1 MADLSKTRDSLGR
14 RAHQSRL
21 TPSQIDLINR
31 EGEAIEEAVAWHTVG
46 IVVEHSKSIGTGT
59 AILWR
64 RRPVILTARHVVEGS
79 PNDDIWFY
87 FRDEGTMKRSP
98 IDELPKR
105 RDVEYKAKVRMKIV
119 VRCGAENSD
128 LAALEV
134 ERSIGDEHPVRFFD
148 LAEDST
154 TPPSGTIISMRGYPF
169 DLSRV
174 VSPGI
179 RAAFAMLQW
188 SRIQETPRLHR
199 FDPASEFLTRFVA
212 ADQGKHAPGFS
223 GAGAW
228 FEKSAGGVW
237 LPRLGLAGV
246 CTHYYR
252 RPKLL
257 SLLRIEQVTRFLGE
271 AFSR

>member
-1 MADLSKTRDSLGR
+1 MRI
-14 RAHQSRL
+14 SRK
-21 TPSQIDLINR
+21 PGEANGEKVMYRKIDLINR

-46 IVVEHSKSIGTGT
+46 IVAEQGQAIGTGS
-59 AILWR
+59 AILWHQ
-64 RRPVILTARHVVEGS
+64 RPLILTARHVVEGS
-79 PNDDIWFY
+79 PDDDIWFY

-98 IDELPKR
+98 IDELPNR
-105 RDVEYKAKVRMKIV
+105 RDVEYKSRVRIKIV
-119 VRCGAENSD
+119 GRCYSEKVD

-134 ERSIGDEHPVRFFD
+134 ERSIEDEHLVRFFE
-148 LAEDST
+148 LAEDSA

-174 VSPGI
+174 VLPGT

-188 SRIQETPRLHR
+188 SLIQETPRLHC
-199 FDPASEFLTRFVA
+199 FAPASEFLTRFVA

-228 FEKSAGGVW
+228 LENSASGVW
-237 LPRLGLAGV
+237 SPRLGLAGV

-257 SLLRIEQVTRFLGE
+257 SLLRIEQATSFLDD
-271 AFSR
+271 AFPK

>member
-1 MADLSKTRDSLGR
+1 MYSK
-14 RAHQSRL
+14 
-21 TPSQIDLINR
+21 IDLINR

-46 IVVEHSKSIGTGT
+46 IVAEQGQAIGTGS

-64 RRPVILTARHVVEGS
+64 QRPLILTAHHVIEGS
-79 PNDDIWFY
+79 SNDDIWFY

-98 IDELPKR
+98 IDELPNR
-105 RDVEYKAKVRMKIV
+105 RDVEYKSKVKIKIV
-119 VRCGAENSD
+119 GRCCSENAD
-128 LAALEV
+128 LAAFEV
-134 ERSIGDEHPVRFFD
+134 ERSIEDKHPVRFFE
-148 LAEDST
+148 LAEDSS
-154 TPPSGTIISMRGYPF
+154 TPPTGTIISMRGYPF

-174 VSPGI
+174 VLPGS

-188 SRIQETPRLHR
+188 SQIQETPRLHR

-228 FEKSAGGVW
+228 FEKSASGVW
-237 LPRLGLAGV
+237 SPRLGLAGV
-246 CTHYYR
+246 CTDYYR

-257 SLLRIEQVTRFLGE
+257 SLLRIEQVKHFLKE
-271 AFSR
+271 AFPA